1 MAFCKLLLTVLVL
14 LHNSGGLLGNE
25 VRSSIIGAEDAQ
37 KGMWPWMVHLNV
49 TSSESKTVKWRC
61 GGTIV
66 AKQWVL
72 TSAQCVANLDFHRSF
87 VAIGA
92 YQLQKKSERYMHIG
106 NIVPYVPYRDLGN
119 GNYKNDIA
127 LIKLKKPIAFSK
139 DVAQV
144 PLPDKDDTFGPSS
157 ECWITGWGEVG
168 NGVPLKAPE
177 TLQQLK
183 ISIIS
188 QSTCKKTYSE
198 LEPNTICTSDSKG
211 RGACKGDYGGPL
223 VCRKGGKLVQVGI
236 MSSGGCGP
244 NDRPGVCTEVAKY
257 LTFIND
263 FIHRPGK
270 APAEM

>member
-14 LHNSGGLLGNE
+14 LHNSGLLGNE
-25 VRSSIIGAEDAQ
+25 VRSSIIGAEDA
-37 KGMWPWMVHLNV
+37 KKESWPWMVHLNM
-49 TSSESKTVKWRC
+49 TSHDSKMVKWGC

-72 TSAQCVANLDFHRSF
+72 TSAQCV
-87 VAIGA
+87 
-92 YQLQKKSERYMHIG
+92 
-106 NIVPYVPYRDLGN
+106 
-119 GNYKNDIA
+119 
-127 LIKLKKPIAFSK
+127 LKKPITFSK
-139 DVAQV
+139 DVAPV
-144 PLPDKDDTFGPSS
+144 ALPDKDDTFGPSS

-168 NGVPLKAPE
+168 NVPLKAPE

-188 QSTCKKTYSE
+188 QSTCKERLPQIAS
-198 LEPNTICTSDSKG
+198 NTLCTNDSKG

-223 VCRKGGKLVQVGI
+223 VCRKGGKLVQVGV

-244 NDRPGVCTEVAKY
+244 KDGPGVCTEVAKY

-263 FIHRPGK
+263 YIHRAEK